1 MSTNYRGVYVV
12 IVSSERQEK
21 FYVEAASPEEAEL
34 IVEELRKEEQK
45 VSLGEIIKDDVYDV
59 ETLPAGAEDAETQ
72 DI

>member
-45 VSLGEIIKDDVYDV
+45 VSLGEIIKEDVYDI
-59 ETLPAGAEDAETQ
+59 EILPAGSEDDQ
-72 DI
+72 DANL